1 MVTVAGY
8 RLCFYNDLEDV
19 REELDS
25 SFGGDQFELFPL
37 DDDEDC
43 YDAGLIVTS
52 GRSPEQ
58 LASLIDNILDDCSG
72 VDCFE
77 ETQVSRAEDVDEETL
92 VASIRVK
99 LLNHGN
105 EPDEE
110 THDEAADDD

>member
-19 REELDS
+19 RDVLDS

-37 DDDEDC
+37 EDDEDG

-52 GRSPEQ
+52 GRSEDQ
-58 LASLIDNILDDCSG
+58 LTTMIDNVLDDCSG